1 MVAFCESVCEN
12 KGNEKRIHQKMEELG
27 GVTESQATMEQ
38 KVTVDQWNDPKF
50 LSQEINKE
58 LYDLNVTNE
67 EIKVSPTKN
76 TNLPTVGLGNYR
88 SPTVLHCTQVAC
100 R

>member
-1 MVAFCESVCEN
+1 MRIWLHFVSQFA
-12 KGNEKRIHQKMEELG
+12 KIKAMRKRIHQKMEELG

-67 EIKVSPTKN
+67 EIKVSLQKIQTY
-76 TNLPTVGLGNYR
+76 LLWGLAIIALLLFCI
-88 SPTVLHCTQVAC
+88 VL